1 MTPRGKT
8 RLKIWLVIVGVFVL
22 GCITGAS
29 LDSAY
34 RLKADNERHER
45 RGRRGTDEMFDGMR
59 RDLDLNDQQA
69 SEVRSILEQ
78 TRNDYRALRA
88 EARPRYDAIRQNARK
103 RIRAL
108 LTPEQQQRF
117 DARSA
122 ERDARRGQ
130 DDKDE
135 R

>member
-1 MTPRGKT
+1 MTQRATT

-34 RLKADNERHER
+34 RLARGKQRTEMRGER
-45 RGRRGTDEMFDGMR
+45 RTEEVFNQMS
-59 RDLDLNDQQA
+59 RDLDLDDRQA
-69 SEVRSILEQ
+69 SEMRAIIDQ

-88 EARPRYDAIRQNARK
+88 EARPRYDAIRQNARA
-103 RIRAL
+103 RIRSL
-108 LTPEQQQRF
+108 LTPAQQQRF
-117 DARSA
+117 DARIA
-122 ERDARRGQ
+122 ERDARRTQ
-130 DDKDE
+130 DVKDD